1 MKRIILT
8 ISIIL
13 FITIFGGC
21 GEDRKEGNNTQLD
34 GVEYS
39 PEKDA
44 RIQQYN
50 LEQQKKLAGN
60 RTPCDTLALKEF
72 VLENYPEGSYLV
84 NADKTLNYSIPKPAV
99 IYYRKDSNCKI
110 A

>member
-1 MKRIILT
+1 MKRIKLT
-8 ISIIL
+8 IPIIF
-13 FITIFGGC
+13 FITIICGC
-21 GEDRKEGNNTQLD
+21 GEDRNLGNNTQLD

-72 VLENYPEGSYLV
+72 ILENYPEG
-84 NADKTLNYSIPKPAV
+84 NYSVMRNVP
-99 IYYRKDSNCKI
+99 
-110 A
+110 